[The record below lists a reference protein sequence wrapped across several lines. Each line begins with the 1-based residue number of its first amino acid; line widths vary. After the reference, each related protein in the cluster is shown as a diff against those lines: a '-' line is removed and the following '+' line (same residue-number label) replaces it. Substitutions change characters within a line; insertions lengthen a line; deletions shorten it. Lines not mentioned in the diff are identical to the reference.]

1 MAKAAIEIR
10 SLARSH
16 TVLAIQT
23 LAGIARSSLNDPARV
38 AAANSLLDRGWGRP
52 ATTHT
57 GPDGEGAIRV
67 VIRHI
72 VEGKAVG
79 EPNASTLIDVT
90 PEAANVLEG
99 PWQRQDDE
107 DSD

>member
-1 MAKAAIEIR
+1 MAKAAVDIR
-10 SLARSH
+10 SLARAH
-16 TVLAIQT
+16 TTLAIQT
-23 LAGIARSSLNDPARV
+23 LAGIARASPSDPARV
-38 AAANSLLDRGWGRP
+38 AAASALLDRGWGKP

-57 GPDGEGAIRV
+57 GPDGEGAIRG
-67 VIRHI
+67 VIRHL
-72 VEGKAVG
+72 VQGKAVG

-90 PEAANVLEG
+90 PEAPNVLEG